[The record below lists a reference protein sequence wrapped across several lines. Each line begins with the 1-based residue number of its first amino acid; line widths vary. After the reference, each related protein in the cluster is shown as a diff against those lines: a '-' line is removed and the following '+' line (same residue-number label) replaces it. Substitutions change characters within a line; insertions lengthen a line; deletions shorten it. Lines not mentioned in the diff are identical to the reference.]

1 MTLPY
6 ERTLAV
12 QNVRHFLLSL
22 ASPYGPDGIKRIPK
36 AVRVEARR
44 LLKHYPS
51 AWDMRLAADK
61 MPEMFSKR
69 PDFTGWIK

>member
-36 AVRVEARR
+36 AVRAEARR
-44 LLKHYPS
+44 LLKHFPS
-51 AWDMRLAADK
+51 AWDMRLVADK

-69 PDFTGWIK
+69 PEFTRRER

>member
-12 QNVRHFLLSL
+12 QGVRHFLLSL

-36 AVRVEARR
+36 AVRAEARR
-44 LLKHYPS
+44 LLKHFPD
-51 AWDMRLAADK
+51 AWEMARAAEK
-61 MPEMFSKR
+61 MPEMFSVR
-69 PDFTGWIK
+69 PEFQGWGT